1 MATIEELLKSMYTV
15 NPAERKASDFTGRL
29 ENNAETWRR
38 IAEKDDFAELGF
50 TSDSDKENFLKQWIE
65 ENPYSAI

>member
-15 NPAERKASDFTGRL
+15 GPNNPKSDFTGKL

-38 IAEKDDFAELGF
+38 IAEKDDFSELGF
-50 TSDSDKENFLKQWIE
+50 SSDSEKEAFLKQWIE
-65 ENPYSAI
+65 ENPYLAMG

>member
-15 NPAERKASDFTGRL
+15 SNPVKGDFTGRL

-38 IAEKDDFAELGF
+38 IAERDEFAELGF
-50 TSDSDKENFLKQWIE
+50 NSDSDKEDFLKQWIE
-65 ENPYSAI
+65 ENPYSAT